1 MEYWE
6 MDIWKVN
13 QFNFLNE
20 EVEQFTSR
28 WNQKMVNIRSLATWN
43 KKPLNNV
50 YETWADYIFSFSL
63 GHGDGLL
70 VWVKYIHG

>member
-28 WNQKMVNIRSLATWN
+28 LNQNMVNIRSLATWN

-50 YETWADYIFSFSL
+50 YET
-63 GHGDGLL
+63 
-70 VWVKYIHG
+70 